1 MKKLIAILAIFSLGA
16 LTVEAQR
23 GPRGPQMS
31 PEKRAEMANPE
42 KRAEMMTN
50 RMAEKLELSDAQKE
64 EVYAIHLENAS
75 KRQAEMEARRAEMK
89 AKRADMQA
97 NQKEQQAKIEAVL
110 TPEQKEKFI
119 ELRDENRDKMNT
131 IRDARTNPDRE
142 KIQQRRRG
150 NRGPGGRR

>member
-42 KRAEMMTN
+42 KRAEMMAN

-64 EVYAIHLENAS
+64 ELYAIHLENAT
-75 KRQAEMEARRAEMK
+75 KRQAEMEALRVEMK
-89 AKRADMQA
+89 AKREEMQA
-97 NQKEQQAKIEAVL
+97 MQKVQQAKIEAIL

-142 KIQQRRRG
+142 KFQQRRRG
-150 NRGPGGRR
+150 NKGPGGQK

>member
-1 MKKLIAILAIFSLGA
+1 MKKLIVILAIFSLGA

-31 PEKRAEMANPE
+31 PEKRAEVANPE

-64 EVYAIHLENAS
+64 EVYAIHLENAT
-75 KRQAEMEARRAEMK
+75 KRQTEMEARRAEMK
-89 AKRADMQA
+89 ANREKRQA
-97 NQKEQQAKIEAVL
+97 NQKGQEAKIESVL
-110 TPEQKEKFI
+110 TSEQREKFI
-119 ELRDENRDKMNT
+119 ELRDENKDKMNT

-142 KIQQRRRG
+142 KFQQRRRG
-150 NRGPGGRR
+150 NRGSGSQK

>member
-1 MKKLIAILAIFSLGA
+1 MKKLIVIIAIFSLGVI
-16 LTVEAQR
+16 TVEAQR
-23 GPRGPQMS
+23 GNRGPQMS
-31 PEKRAEMANPE
+31 PEKRAEMDSPE

-64 EVYAIHLENAS
+64 KVYAIHLENAT

-89 AKRADMQA
+89 AKRAEMQA

-142 KIQQRRRG
+142 KFQQRRRG
-150 NRGPGGRR
+150 NKGPGGQK

>member
-31 PEKRAEMANPE
+31 PKKRAEMANPE

-50 RMAEKLELSDAQKE
+50 RMAEKLELSAAQKE

-75 KRQAEMEARRAEMK
+75 KRQAEMEARK
-89 AKRADMQA
+89 AQMQT
-97 NQKEQQAKIEAVL
+97 NQKGQQAKIEAVL

-119 ELRDENRDKMNT
+119 ELRDENKDKMNT
-131 IRDARTNPDRE
+131 IRDARTNPDGQ

-150 NRGPGGRR
+150 NRGPGGQK